1 MKKKLNKKNY
11 LTKKEKKYC
20 RCLIHVRSK
29 KIKNPYGICTNSVYN
44 LQKKKRKKNIE
55 CSKNYDFDTFTL
67 EELRLYAKEKN
78 IPITKNNK
86 YLSRKK
92 LLGKIK
98 YKQKKKYRK

>member
-44 LQKKKRKKNIE
+44 LQKKKRKK
-55 CSKNYDFDTFTL
+55 
-67 EELRLYAKEKN
+67 
-78 IPITKNNK
+78 K
-86 YLSRKK
+86 Y
-92 LLGKIK
+92 
-98 YKQKKKYRK
+98 